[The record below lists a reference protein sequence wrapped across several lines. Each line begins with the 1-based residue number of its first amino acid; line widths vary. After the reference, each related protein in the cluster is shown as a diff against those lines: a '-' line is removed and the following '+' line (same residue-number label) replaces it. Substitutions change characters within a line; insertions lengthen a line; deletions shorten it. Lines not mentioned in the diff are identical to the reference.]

1 VGKHKKSILELHM
14 ASTNLR
20 PLNFPAS
27 TSIAHVANLDL
38 LPGLSAKTADALLKA
53 SVPFSYSTGDVIFSE
68 GETAK
73 GIFIVRHGKVKLV
86 ASSTEG
92 KALILR
98 LASSGSVLGLSSV
111 VLNKAQEVT
120 AEVVQSAS
128 VSFIKRQD
136 LIRLMSEHGD
146 LALQLA
152 KELSLEYT
160 GLCQELSTIGLQRS
174 ASSRLAQL
182 FVSWCEDSDPE
193 SREFEIEC
201 CLTHEVIAQLIGTSR
216 ETVTRLLHDF
226 RVRKVATLK
235 GDSLTIHNLRALD
248 ALSK

>member
-1 VGKHKKSILELHM
+1 M
-14 ASTNLR
+14 ASTNSR
-20 PLNFPAS
+20 PVNFPTS
-27 TSIAHVANLDL
+27 TSIAHVASLDL
-38 LPGLSAKTADALLKA
+38 LPGLGAKTADALLKA

-98 LASSGSVLGLSSV
+98 LASSGAVLGLSSV
-111 VLNKAQEVT
+111 VLNKPQEVT
-120 AEVVQSAS
+120 AEVVQSGS
-128 VSFIKRQD
+128 VSFVKRQD
-136 LIRLMSEHGD
+136 LVRLMSEHGD

-152 KELSLEYT
+152 KELSAEYT

-182 FVSWCEDSDPE
+182 FVGWCDEVDPE
-193 SREFEIEC
+193 KGEFQIEC
-201 CLTHEVIAQLIGTSR
+201 SLTHEVIAQLIGTSR

-226 RVRKVATLK
+226 RVRNVATLK
-235 GDSLTIHNLRALD
+235 GDSLTVHNLGALHSL
-248 ALSK
+248 AG

>member
-1 VGKHKKSILELHM
+1 M
-14 ASTNLR
+14 ATMTNLR
-20 PLNFPAS
+20 PMTFPS
-27 TSIAHVANLDL
+27 TTSIHPISDLAL
-38 LPGLSAKTADALLKA
+38 LPGLSARTADALLRVA
-53 SVPFSYSTGDVIFSE
+53 VPFSYSTGDVIFSE

-98 LASSGSVLGLSSV
+98 LASSGSILGLSSV
-111 VLNKAQEVT
+111 VLNKPQEVT
-120 AEVVQSAS
+120 AEVVQSGS

-136 LIRLMSEHGD
+136 IVRLMSEHGD

-152 KELSLEYT
+152 KELSVEYT

-182 FVSWCEDSDPE
+182 FVSWCEGADPE
-193 SREFEIEC
+193 SKEFEIEC
-201 CLTHEVIAQLIGTSR
+201 SLTHEVIAQLIGTSR

-235 GDSLTIHNLRALD
+235 GESLTIHNLKALD
-248 ALSK
+248 ALAK